1 MVVVVITA
9 RVLPGMAKEY
19 EARLRE
25 LIPTMKGME
34 PGMLVYEVGRSR
46 DEPNIYRHIELYRDD
61 KAMDDHRANEF
72 VNERRAAMFACVDG
86 GYAGYDVK
94 FHDTF

>member
-9 RVLPGMAKEY
+9 RILPAKAEEY
-19 EARLRE
+19 ERE
-25 LIPTMKGME
+25 LRDLIPKMKAME
-34 PGMLVYEVGRSR
+34 PGMFVYEVGRSR
-46 DEPNIYRHIELYRDD
+46 EEPNIYRHIELYRDD
-61 KAMDDHRANEF
+61 KAMDEHRANEF
-72 VNERRAAMFACVDG
+72 VNARRAAMFACVDG

>member
-1 MVVVVITA
+1 VVVVVITA
-9 RVLPGMAKEY
+9 RVLPEKTQEY
-19 EARLRE
+19 QERLRE
-25 LIPTMKGME
+25 LIPTMKAME

-46 DEPNIYRHIELYRDD
+46 NEPNVFRHIELYRDD
-61 KAMDDHRANEF
+61 KAMDEHRANEF
-72 VNERRAAMFACVDG
+72 VNERRAAMFACIEG